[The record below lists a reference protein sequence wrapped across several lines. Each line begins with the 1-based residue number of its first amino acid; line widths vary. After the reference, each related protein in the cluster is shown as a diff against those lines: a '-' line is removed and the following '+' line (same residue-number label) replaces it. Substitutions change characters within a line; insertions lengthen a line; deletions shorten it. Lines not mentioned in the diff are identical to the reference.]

1 MAVLGS
7 DEVERGGCGI
17 GHGSI
22 EAALERVQVAVAL
35 LALLFPLA
43 LLPPSQRLRGPSR
56 PSVRWPAGRSR

>member
-22 EAALERVQVAVAL
+22 EAALERVQVARGLVGVAL
-35 LALLFPLA
+35 SLGLAAPVPA
-43 LLPPSQRLRGPSR
+43 STWSQ
-56 PSVRWPAGRSR
+56 